1 MQCARVREK
10 FVDYVDED
18 VRFTERICV
27 EVHVARCY
35 ACREELDELISLRN
49 LCRSAVHHPGIEDG
63 FTALRQ
69 RIAEREAVVRS
80 VGVWGSENWR
90 NTVTKLL
97 AAAVVLFILGV
108 STPLFR
114 YTRGNASQPGAAT
127 ASQSETREV
136 LSVTLPFVMRKQA
149 LEDEES
155 LDEFIAPPDA
165 SMPEDPRR
173 MPRG

>member
-1 MQCARVREK
+1 MQCAKVREK

-49 LCRSAVHHPGIEDG
+49 LCRSAVSHPGIENG
-63 FTALRQ
+63 ITALKK

-90 NTVTKLL
+90 NTVTKLA

-108 STPLFR
+108 STPLVR
-114 YTRGNASQPGAAT
+114 HSRWISTKSSVNA
-127 ASQSETREV
+127 ASESETREV
-136 LSVTLPFVMRKQA
+136 LSVTVPFVMRKQA
-149 LEDEES
+149 LEDAAS
-155 LDEFIAPPDA
+155 LDEVIARSDVGL
-165 SMPEDPRR
+165 PEDARHTP
-173 MPRG
+173 PG